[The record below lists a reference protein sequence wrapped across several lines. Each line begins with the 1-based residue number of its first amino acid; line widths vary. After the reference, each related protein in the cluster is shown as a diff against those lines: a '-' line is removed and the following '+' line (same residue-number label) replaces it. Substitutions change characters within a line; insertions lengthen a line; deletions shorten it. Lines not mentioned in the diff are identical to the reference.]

1 MGVAASAMLH
11 RFDTHMLEE
20 VLIRCDLKTLARVKQ
35 TSDHL
40 CSLVNALSPNGRLWS
55 TQWRKTAMGVA
66 RSESTFQ
73 QMCTKMTTL
82 DVTGRW
88 SVDGEYSTGEPYSYF
103 MELRATEPEGD
114 CSKPLEQWLVGE
126 VTEPWPFKI
135 TGKRTRNG
143 VIFQQNAG
151 L

>member
-1 MGVAASAMLH
+1 
-11 RFDTHMLEE
+11 
-20 VLIRCDLKTLARVKQ
+20 
-35 TSDHL
+35 
-40 CSLVNALSPNGRLWS
+40 
-55 TQWRKTAMGVA
+55 MGVA

-143 VIFQQNAG
+143 VIFQQNAAG
-151 L
+151 FRNLCHGMLSPEGNQLDGMWIQEQDGDVTICNRRSGTFTAVRVADVAI